1 MSGMTGLRTHP
12 ALPALLAGSALIVGW
27 WNYGWR
33 GLLLGLTLLVF
44 WLLLQFSRAARL
56 LRAAG
61 ERPLGMVDSVAM
73 VQARLEHGLQ
83 MAELIRITGSLGRKV
98 GPLDDWQ
105 WSDSYG
111 NDLVVSLRRGVVV
124 RWAIARAADAAPT
137 TDADTA
143 GAAPPQP

>member
-1 MSGMTGLRTHP
+1 MKSP
-12 ALPALLAGSALIVGW
+12 ANPAALPALLAGAALILAW

-44 WLLLQFSRAARL
+44 WLLLQFTRAARL

-61 ERPLGMVDSVAM
+61 ERPLGQVDSVAM
-73 VQARLEHGLQ
+73 VQAQLSHGMQ
-83 MAELIRITGSLGRKV
+83 MAELIGITGSLGRKV

-124 RWAIARAADAAPT
+124 RWAVARAPDPESAPDAQADSS
-137 TDADTA
+137 
-143 GAAPPQP
+143 APPPA

>member
-1 MSGMTGLRTHP
+1 MSGMAGLRAHP
-12 ALPALLAGSALIVGW
+12 ALPALLAGSALIVAW

-33 GLLLGLTLLVF
+33 GLLFGLTLLVF

-143 GAAPPQP
+143 GTAPPQP

>member
-1 MSGMTGLRTHP
+1 MKSPGNP
-12 ALPALLAGSALIVGW
+12 AALPALLAGAALIVAW

-61 ERPLGMVDSVAM
+61 ERPLGQVDSVAM

-105 WSDSYG
+105 WSDGYG

-124 RWAIARAADAAPT
+124 RWAIARAAGDEPA
-137 TDADTA
+137 ADTET
-143 GAAPPQP
+143 GGTAPPQT